1 VPPYAA
7 VPLTG
12 RLGHYDLL
20 GLLGVGG
27 MGEVYR
33 AADTK
38 LGRDVALKV
47 LPPALGNDP
56 ERTIPARSPGP
67 RPKAQGPRQRQR
79 QKAEIDNMI
88 GHAGSVRDR
97 RENRRRRNG
106 PGLSR
111 ARHQLVRP
119 DPIRKQACGNVVGD
133 HTCPFVYGISTVVR
147 DVTVEGRRELFES
160 RTLQLI

>member
-1 VPPYAA
+1 MPPYAA

-56 ERTIPARSPGP
+56 DPST
-67 RPKAQGPRQRQR
+67 
-79 QKAEIDNMI
+79 
-88 GHAGSVRDR
+88 GS
-97 RENRRRRNG
+97 G
-106 PGLSR
+106 S
-111 ARHQLVRP
+111 A
-119 DPIRKQACGNVVGD
+119 
-133 HTCPFVYGISTVVR
+133 
-147 DVTVEGRRELFES
+147 
-160 RTLQLI
+160 